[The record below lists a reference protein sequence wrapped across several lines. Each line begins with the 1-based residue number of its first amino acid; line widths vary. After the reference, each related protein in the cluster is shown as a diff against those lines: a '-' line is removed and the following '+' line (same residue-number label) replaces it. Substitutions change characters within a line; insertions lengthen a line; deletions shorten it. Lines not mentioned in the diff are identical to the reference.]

1 MKARDMHRRTI
12 SLVIAFGLA
21 ALVAPAVASAGQ
33 GDLYW
38 ANLAG
43 EGGGGTIGHAK
54 LDGTNVDEGYIKT
67 FDVPCGV
74 AVDQKHVYWADAST
88 TVVNRAK
95 RKRHANPKYGFLTK
109 ASSPCGVA
117 VTDKKVFATNQGDP
131 IGVVRGPIGGGSF
144 SLFAS
149 ELFDSTSDCGV
160 AVNANNAF
168 WVTNY
173 DGDTGRGYILERAP
187 LDHPGIG
194 KTVVTVPSYTACG
207 VAVAGK
213 FAYITNEE
221 NGAIDRVSLKARQPA
236 AQQFLID
243 LGAPC
248 GVAVSGNH
256 IYWGDVEL
264 NSIGRA
270 NLNGGHVNRHFID
283 GASEPCGVAASG

>member
-1 MKARDMHRRTI
+1 
-12 SLVIAFGLA
+12 VIAFGLA
-21 ALVAPAVASAGQ
+21 ALAAPAVASAGQ

-43 EGGGGTIGHAK
+43 QGGNGTLGHAK
-54 LDGTNVDEGYIKT
+54 LDGTHVDESYIRT

-74 AVDQKHVYWADAST
+74 AVDKKHLYWADASSS
-88 TVVNRAK
+88 VVNRAK
-95 RKRHANPKYGFLTK
+95 RKRHAKPKYGFLTE

-131 IGVVRGPIGGGSF
+131 VGLLRGPIGGGSF

-160 AVNANNAF
+160 AVKADDAF
-168 WVTNY
+168 WVNNY
-173 DGDTGRGYILERAP
+173 EDVGGHGYIVERAP

-194 KTVVTVPSYTACG
+194 ESVATVPHYTACG
-207 VAVAGK
+207 LAVAGK
-213 FAYITNEE
+213 FAYVANKE
-221 NGAIDRVSLKARQPA
+221 NGAIDRVSIKAKQPA
-236 AQQFLID
+236 AHQLVID

-256 IYWGDVEL
+256 VYWGDAEL

-270 NLNGGHVNRHFID
+270 DLDGGHVKPHFID
-283 GASEPCGVAASG
+283 GASEPCGVAATG

>member
-1 MKARDMHRRTI
+1 M
-12 SLVIAFGLA
+12 IAFGLA
-21 ALVAPAVASAGQ
+21 ALAAPAVASAGQ

-43 EGGGGTIGHAK
+43 EGGGGTVGHAK
-54 LDGTNVDEGYIKT
+54 LDGTHVDESYIRT

-74 AVDQKHVYWADAST
+74 AVDKEHIYWADAST

-95 RKRHANPKYGFLTK
+95 RERHAKPKYGFLTK

-117 VTDKKVFATNQGDP
+117 VTAKKVFAANQGDP
-131 IGVVRGPIGGGSF
+131 FGVVRGPIGGGSF

-160 AVNANNAF
+160 AVNANDVF
-168 WVTNY
+168 WVNNY
-173 DGDTGRGYILERAP
+173 EDGGHGYRLERAP

-194 KTVVTVPSYTACG
+194 DTIASVPHYTACG
-207 VAVAGK
+207 LAVAGR
-213 FAYITNEE
+213 FAYVANKE
-221 NGAIDRVSLKARQPA
+221 NAAIDRLSIK
-236 AQQFLID
+236 AQQPVAHQLVID

-256 IYWGDVEL
+256 IYWADAQD
-264 NSIGRA
+264 NTIGRA
-270 NLNGGHVNRHFID
+270 NLDGTHVNQAFIA
-283 GASEPCGVAASG
+283 GASEPCGIAATG